1 MNQNCS
7 MDALME
13 SLVFIRQNF
22 RWLIAGFLLAFFG
35 SFGQTYFVS
44 IYAGEL
50 QSEFSLTH
58 GEWGG
63 IYMVGTLLS
72 AFTMFFV
79 GGLTDVFRART
90 LSVIVMMC
98 LALACLSMSVI
109 SSAFLLVF
117 AVFVLRLFGQ
127 GLSSH
132 IAMVS
137 MARWFVATRGRALA
151 FAALGF
157 AFGQAILPLSFVAIS
172 SAIGW
177 RQSWLIA
184 AGIAICA
191 APLLYV
197 LLIRERTPQAV
208 AKENNST
215 GMHGRHW
222 TRNQVLKHWLFWFI
236 LPAYLGPATFG
247 TSFFFHQV
255 HFAEF
260 KGWTHLQF
268 VALFPLLTGLSVLVT
283 MTSGWVIDR
292 FKSGR
297 LMQFYVFPF
306 AISVVLFWYVDSLT
320 GAAIAMSIMAITI
333 GLQST
338 LSAAFWAE
346 YFGTQY
352 LGSIKSMAT
361 VAMVFGSAIG
371 PGLTGWLIDN
381 GVAFV
386 DQMLGIA
393 VYLLIATV
401 MTTIG
406 VRKSRGLS

>member
-1 MNQNCS
+1 
-7 MDALME
+7 ME
-13 SLVFIRQNF
+13 SLIFIRQNF

-90 LSVIVMMC
+90 LSVIVMVC
-98 LALACLSMSVI
+98 LAFACVSMSFI

-117 AVFVLRLFGQ
+117 AVFALRLFGQ

-157 AFGQAILPLSFVAIS
+157 AFGQAILPLAFVAIS
-172 SAIGW
+172 TAIGW
-177 RQSWLIA
+177 RQSWWIA
-184 AGIAICA
+184 AGIALCA

-215 GMHGRHW
+215 GMQNKHW
-222 TRNQVLKHWLFWFI
+222 TRNQVLRHWLFWLI

-306 AISVVLFWYVDSLT
+306 AISFVLFWYVDSLA

-346 YFGTQY
+346 YFGTRY

-393 VYLLIATV
+393 IYLLIATV

>member
-1 MNQNCS
+1 
-7 MDALME
+7 ME
-13 SLVFIRQNF
+13 SLIFIRQNF

-50 QSEFSLTH
+50 QNEFSLSH

-63 IYMVGTLLS
+63 IYMIGTLIS

-79 GGLTDVFRART
+79 GGLTDIFRART
-90 LSVIVMMC
+90 LSVIVMVC
-98 LALACLSMSVI
+98 LALACLLMSAI

-117 AVFVLRLFGQ
+117 AVFALRLFGQ

-177 RQSWLIA
+177 RQSWMVA
-184 AGIAICA
+184 AGIALLA

-215 GMHGRHW
+215 GMQDRHW
-222 TRNQVLKHWLFWFI
+222 TRNQVLKHWLFWLI

-306 AISVVLFWYVDSLT
+306 AISFVLFWYVDSLT
-320 GAAIAMSIMAITI
+320 GAAIAMSVMAITI

-393 VYLLIATV
+393 IYLLLATA
-401 MTTIG
+401 MTMIG
-406 VRKSRGLS
+406 VHKSRGRV

>member
-1 MNQNCS
+1 
-7 MDALME
+7 ME
-13 SLVFIRQNF
+13 SLIFIRENF

-50 QSEFSLTH
+50 QNEFSLSH

-63 IYMVGTLLS
+63 IYMIGTLIS

-79 GGLTDVFRART
+79 GGLTDIFRART
-90 LSVIVMMC
+90 LSVIVMVC
-98 LALACLSMSVI
+98 LALACLLMSAI
-109 SSAFLLVF
+109 SSAFLLIF
-117 AVFVLRLFGQ
+117 AVFALRLFGQ

-172 SAIGW
+172 TVIGW
-177 RQSWLIA
+177 RQSWMVAAAIA
-184 AGIAICA
+184 LLA

-215 GMHGRHW
+215 GMQDRHW
-222 TRNQVLKHWLFWFI
+222 TRNQVLKHWLFWLI

-306 AISVVLFWYVDSLT
+306 AISFVLFWYVDSLT

-393 VYLLIATV
+393 IYLLLATA
-401 MTTIG
+401 MTMFG
-406 VRKSRGLS
+406 VHKSRGVYKV

>member
-1 MNQNCS
+1 
-7 MDALME
+7 ME
-13 SLVFIRQNF
+13 SLIFIRQNF

-50 QSEFSLTH
+50 QNEFSLSH

-63 IYMVGTLLS
+63 IYMIGTLIS

-79 GGLTDVFRART
+79 GGLTDIFRART
-90 LSVIVMMC
+90 LSVIVMVC
-98 LALACLSMSVI
+98 LALACLLMSAI
-109 SSAFLLVF
+109 SSAFLLIF
-117 AVFVLRLFGQ
+117 AVFALRLFGQ

-177 RQSWLIA
+177 RQSWMVA
-184 AGIAICA
+184 AGIALLA
-191 APLLYV
+191 APLLYI

-215 GMHGRHW
+215 GMQDRHW
-222 TRNQVLKHWLFWFI
+222 TRNQVLKHWLFWLI

-306 AISVVLFWYVDSLT
+306 AISFVLFWYVDSLT

-393 VYLLIATV
+393 IYLLLATA
-401 MTTIG
+401 MTMIG
-406 VRKSRGLS
+406 VRKSSGVS

>member
-1 MNQNCS
+1 
-7 MDALME
+7 ME
-13 SLVFIRQNF
+13 SLIFIRENF
-22 RWLIAGFLLAFFG
+22 RWLIAGFLLAFLS

-50 QSEFSLTH
+50 QNEFSLSH

-63 IYMVGTLLS
+63 IYMIGTLIS

-90 LSVIVMMC
+90 LSVIVMVC

-109 SSAFLLVF
+109 SSAFLLIF
-117 AVFVLRLFGQ
+117 AVFALRLFGQ
-127 GLSSH
+127 GMSSH
-132 IAMVS
+132 ISMVA

-157 AFGQAILPLSFVAIS
+157 AFGQAILPLSFVTITS
-172 SAIGW
+172 MIGW
-177 RQSWLIA
+177 RQSWVIA
-184 AGIAICA
+184 AVIALLA
-191 APLLYV
+191 APLFYV
-197 LLIRERTPQAV
+197 LLLRERTPQAV

-215 GMHGRHW
+215 GMQDRHW
-222 TRNQVLKHWLFWFI
+222 TRNEVLRHWLFWLI
-236 LPAYLGPATFG
+236 LPAYVGPAIFG

-260 KGWTHLQF
+260 KGWTHLQL
-268 VALFPLLTGLSVLVT
+268 VSLFPLLTGLSVLVT

-297 LMQFYVFPF
+297 LMQFYVFPYAVSF
-306 AISVVLFWYVDSLT
+306 VLFWYVDSLF
-320 GAAIAMSIMAITI
+320 GAAIAISIMAITA

-352 LGSIKSMAT
+352 LGSIKAMAA
-361 VAMVFGSAIG
+361 VAMVLGSAIG
-371 PGLTGWLIDN
+371 PGLTGWLIDI
-381 GVAFV
+381 GISFE
-386 DQMLGIA
+386 DQMLWIA
-393 VYLLIATV
+393 VYMLIATLLN
-401 MTTIG
+401 TFAI
-406 VRKSRGLS
+406 RKSRKIAAW

>member
-1 MNQNCS
+1 

-13 SLVFIRQNF
+13 SLIFIRQNF

-50 QSEFSLTH
+50 QNEFSLSH

-63 IYMVGTLLS
+63 IYMIGTLIS

-79 GGLTDVFRART
+79 GGLTDIFRART
-90 LSVIVMMC
+90 LSVIVMVC
-98 LALACLSMSVI
+98 LALACLLMSVI

-117 AVFVLRLFGQ
+117 AVFALRLFGQ

-172 SAIGW
+172 TVIGW
-177 RQSWLIA
+177 RQSWMVA
-184 AGIAICA
+184 AGIALLA

-215 GMHGRHW
+215 GMQDRHW
-222 TRNQVLKHWLFWFI
+222 TRNQVLKHWLFWLI

-306 AISVVLFWYVDSLT
+306 AISFVLFWYVDSLT

-393 VYLLIATV
+393 IYLLIATV

-406 VRKSRGLS
+406 VRKSRGVS

>member
-1 MNQNCS
+1 
-7 MDALME
+7 ME
-13 SLVFIRQNF
+13 SLIFIRENF

-50 QSEFSLTH
+50 QNEFSLSH

-63 IYMVGTLLS
+63 IYMIGTLIS

-79 GGLTDVFRART
+79 GGLTDIFRART
-90 LSVIVMMC
+90 LSVIVMVC
-98 LALACLSMSVI
+98 LALACLLMSAI
-109 SSAFLLVF
+109 SSAFLLIF
-117 AVFVLRLFGQ
+117 AVFALRLFGQ

-177 RQSWLIA
+177 RQSWVIA
-184 AGIAICA
+184 AGIALLA
-191 APLLYV
+191 APLLYI

-215 GMHGRHW
+215 GMQDRHW
-222 TRNQVLKHWLFWFI
+222 TRNQVLKHWLFWLI

-306 AISVVLFWYVDSLT
+306 AISFVLFWYVDSLT

-393 VYLLIATV
+393 IYLLLATA
-401 MTTIG
+401 MTMFG
-406 VRKSRGLS
+406 VHKSRGVSKV

>member
-1 MNQNCS
+1 
-7 MDALME
+7 ME
-13 SLVFIRQNF
+13 SLIFIRQNF

-50 QSEFSLTH
+50 QNEFSLSH

-63 IYMVGTLLS
+63 IYMIGTLIS

-79 GGLTDVFRART
+79 GGLTDIFRART
-90 LSVIVMMC
+90 LSVIVMVC
-98 LALACLSMSVI
+98 LALACLLMSAI

-117 AVFVLRLFGQ
+117 AVFALRLFGQ

-177 RQSWLIA
+177 RQSWMVA
-184 AGIAICA
+184 AGIALLA

-215 GMHGRHW
+215 GMQDRHW
-222 TRNQVLKHWLFWFI
+222 TRNQVLKHWLFWLI

-306 AISVVLFWYVDSLT
+306 AISFVLFWYVDSLT

-393 VYLLIATV
+393 IYLLLATA
-401 MTTIG
+401 MTMIG
-406 VRKSRGLS
+406 VRKSSGVS